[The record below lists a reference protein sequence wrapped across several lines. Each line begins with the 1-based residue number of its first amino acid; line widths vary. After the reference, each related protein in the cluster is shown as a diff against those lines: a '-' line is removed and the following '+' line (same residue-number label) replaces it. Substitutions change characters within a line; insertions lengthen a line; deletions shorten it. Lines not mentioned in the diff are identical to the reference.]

1 MQKRIILALGIS
13 SIAGMIA
20 AQETS
25 PSTVPVEQIEVIAP
39 GQEPAISQN
48 VTEVIE
54 TQPVSLQESQPA
66 ATASTQVEPALSATP
81 AQIEQVAQPVAEV
94 VPAAQETAP
103 VQTVAPVA
111 QQAAPSA
118 PAEQAESP
126 KPVAPAPVTQPV
138 PDTEEHAED
147 LEIKGID
154 TVDVAEPKG
163 NWLYKRIWWEKAE
176 RTYEKI
182 KQLAEKIQEARILY
196 FARRTDLDRNTLDPF
211 YLGQGFSQG
220 ELTEIISFLA
230 SQLEQ
235 ERKDGTLDE
244 KEQALLNA
252 LTEEKKSLEN
262 LQKGVKSVSNI
273 DHALDDALLKLSEQ
287 LNQAR
292 TYEQQAWENFKSI
305 NRELSD
311 KRARE
316 LYYGMDTYWRNLNN
330 INTYISDSFSQYF
343 DQLTDRV
350 KQEIDKIKSTMDALK
365 EKGIDIQLQ
374 AQKLKAGKPAE
385 PEEEVAPEAPE
396 AKGIFGTVWHWVKAP
411 FVAVGHMFSDA
422 LGWMTGSGSNGAE
435 ELSLVRPERSKE

>member
-20 AQETS
+20 AQENS
-25 PSTVPVEQIEVIAP
+25 ASTVPVEQIEVIVP
-39 GQEPAISQN
+39 GQEPAVVQN
-48 VTEVIE
+48 VTEVSD
-54 TQPVSLQESQPA
+54 TQPVLSQESQP
-66 ATASTQVEPALSATP
+66 TASAPADVAEPALSATP
-81 AQIEQVAQPVAEV
+81 AQLEQVAQPAPEV
-94 VPAAQETAP
+94 VPAAQTAASEP
-103 VQTVAPVA
+103 VQQPV
-111 QQAAPSA
+111 
-118 PAEQAESP
+118 SP
-126 KPVAPAPVTQPV
+126 KPAAPAPAAQPV

-211 YLGQGFSQG
+211 YIGQGFSQG
-220 ELTEIISFLA
+220 ELTEIISFLT

-262 LQKGVKSVSNI
+262 LQKGVKAVTNI

-292 TYEQQAWENFKSI
+292 MYEQQAWENFKSI

-350 KQEIDKIKSTMDALK
+350 KQEIEKIKSTMDALK

-385 PEEEVAPEAPE
+385 TEEEVALETPE

-411 FVAVGHMFSDA
+411 FVAVGQMFSGA
-422 LGWMTGSGSNGAE
+422 LGWITGSGSNDSE